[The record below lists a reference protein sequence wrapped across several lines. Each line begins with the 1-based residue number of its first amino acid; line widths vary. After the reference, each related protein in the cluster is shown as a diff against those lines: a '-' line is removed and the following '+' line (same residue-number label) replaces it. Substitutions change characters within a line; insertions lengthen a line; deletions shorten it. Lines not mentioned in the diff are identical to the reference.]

1 MVPPIRLAFER
12 GNGGKSGIKL
22 AGSSTASALFVGA
35 VVLTDVELT
44 EPGETTD
51 LEATSCATALASEV
65 KTPRA
70 QSPRTLDNSCPC
82 THFAL
87 DEFAF
92 NLGFMLWQLQICD
105 YFYPRAAAQDMP

>member
-1 MVPPIRLAFER
+1 
-12 GNGGKSGIKL
+12 
-22 AGSSTASALFVGA
+22 

-44 EPGETTD
+44 ELDEITD

-92 NLGFMLWQLQICD
+92 NLGFMLWQLQISD
-105 YFYPRAAAQDMP
+105 YFYPRATAQDMP